1 MRTILR
7 IGFLTLLLSLA
18 DYKAFADSTIMQS
31 IDESMPLIEQEKNS
45 DGVKQKEP
53 NP

>member
-31 IDESMPLIEQEKNS
+31 IDESMPLIEQEKILMGLN
-45 DGVKQKEP
+45 KK
-53 NP
+53 NLTR